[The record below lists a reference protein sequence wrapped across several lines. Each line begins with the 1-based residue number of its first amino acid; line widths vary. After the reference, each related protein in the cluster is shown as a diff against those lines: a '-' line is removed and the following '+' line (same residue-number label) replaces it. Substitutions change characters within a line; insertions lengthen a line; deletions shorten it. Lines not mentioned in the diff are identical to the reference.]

1 MPPRTRP
8 WASDGRFRVRMGQGE
23 RKVAFVGMRKATGK
37 GSRNCLNWWYTGN
50 AHARG
55 QRGYLYYL

>member
-23 RKVAFVGMRKATGK
+23 RKVAFVGMRKISRTLVRVLGK
-37 GSRNCLNWWYTGN
+37 SIRDSE
-50 AHARG
+50 RDM
-55 QRGYLYYL
+55 RPE